1 MSGTVGNRRRASK
14 TTTRIVD
21 GRFPHPC
28 GWFSSTALELKDI
41 FKTNCAAEVAHR
53 SGRSVSVVERWLSGK
68 GAPDGLAL
76 ATLLRSDIGDL
87 VHEALIASVKSP
99 WADNIRAVREI
110 AKLRQQQADTARRLS
125 ALESNIR

>member
-1 MSGTVGNRRRASK
+1 MSGNLRHQRNPSK
-14 TTTRIVD
+14 TATRSD
-21 GRFPHPC
+21 EGRFPHPC
-28 GWFSSTALELKDI
+28 GWFSSTALQLKQI
-41 FKTNCAAEVAHR
+41 FSQNCAAEVAHR

-68 GAPDGLAL
+68 GAPDGKAL

-110 AKLRQQQADTARRLS
+110 AKLRQQQADTSRRLE
-125 ALESNIR
+125 ALEGNIR